1 MTYLNQD
8 DDAMLIALQTAKTI
22 AVVGHSDNQ
31 HRTSYQIANYLRR
44 VGYKVIPVNPMIKEV
59 NGDTSYASLHDV
71 PEHVDIVNV
80 FRRSEHVAGV
90 IDDAIAIGA
99 DAIWTQLGVI
109 DDTARDKALDA
120 DVDVATDLCIKVEHA
135 RLGIGRNATTD

>member
-8 DDAMLIALQTAKTI
+8 DDAMRIVLKTAKTI

-44 VGYKVIPVNPMIKEV
+44 AGYKVIPVNPTIKQV

-71 PEHVDIVNV
+71 PEHVDIVNI

-90 IDDAIAIGA
+90 VNEAIAIGA

-109 DDTARDKALDA
+109 DNSARDKALEA
-120 DVDVATDLCIKVEHA
+120 DIDVAMDLCIKVEYA
-135 RLGIGRNATTD
+135 RLGIGRDSS

>member
-1 MTYLNQD
+1 MTHLNQD
-8 DDAMLIALQTAKTI
+8 DSAMRATLETAKTI
-22 AVVGHSDNQ
+22 AVVGHSDNE
-31 HRTSYQIANYLRR
+31 HRTSYQIAAYLRR
-44 VGYKVIPVNPMIKEV
+44 AGYKVIPVNPTIEQV

-90 IDDAIAIGA
+90 VEDAIAIGA

-109 DDTARDKALDA
+109 DNTARDKALESGL
-120 DVDVATDLCIKVEHA
+120 DVAMDLCIKVEHA
-135 RLGIGRNATTD
+135 RLGIGRNATT